1 MDFFQ
6 DKRFWHAIA
15 ALIVV
20 VILAVMFWP
29 RNQPTVAPAAA
40 TPNSPATVP
49 TPLDALRQQDFCR
62 LSCAAVKLQL
72 LCAPAGGTRPHF
84 HDKRAYPASF

>member
-1 MDFFQ
+1 MREVAMDFFQ

-29 RNQPTVAPAAA
+29 RNQPTVAPAPA
-40 TPNSPATVP
+40 TTNSPATVP
-49 TPLDALRQQDFCR
+49 TPSPSTAPFRGVSKDDA
-62 LSCAAVKLQL
+62 A
-72 LCAPAGGTRPHF
+72 
-84 HDKRAYPASF
+84 